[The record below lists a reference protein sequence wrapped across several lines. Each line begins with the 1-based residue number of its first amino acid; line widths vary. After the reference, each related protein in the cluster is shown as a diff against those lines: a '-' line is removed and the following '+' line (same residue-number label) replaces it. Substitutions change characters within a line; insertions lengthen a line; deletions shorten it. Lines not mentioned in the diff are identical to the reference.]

1 MKNTIIILIIIFLL
15 IILYLVNNN
24 YGLRQKL
31 NLKIHKNEAKS
42 RRFGLIIDVRT
53 LKEREYQG
61 YYPNSIPISIDKLR
75 YEVPLDI
82 SSKDTSILVYS
93 NGDKR
98 AQIASEILYNM
109 GYHNVKYID
118 VPYTDLLPGIN

>member
-1 MKNTIIILIIIFLL
+1 MKNIIFILILIFIL
-15 IILYLVNNN
+15 IILYLINNR
-24 YGLRQKL
+24 YIVQHL
-31 NLKIHKNEAKS
+31 NLKIDKNEAKS

-61 YYPNSIPISIDKLR
+61 YYPNSIPIPIDKLT

-93 NGDKR
+93 NADDR
-98 AQIASEILYNM
+98 AKKGAEILYNM

-118 VPYTDLLPGIN
+118 VSYTQLLPGSN